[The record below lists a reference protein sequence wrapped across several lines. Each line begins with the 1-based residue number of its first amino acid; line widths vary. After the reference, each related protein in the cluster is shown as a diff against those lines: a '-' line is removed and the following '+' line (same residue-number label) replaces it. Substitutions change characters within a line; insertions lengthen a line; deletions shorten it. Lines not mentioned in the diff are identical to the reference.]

1 MRSATMTNDLPMP
14 LWIALMCLGFVLFWP
29 LGLIIL
35 AYLIW
40 SGKMM
45 CCIGALTRSNNNGLK
60 PWNNPYGG
68 SRSTGNMAFDEYR
81 ESTLKRLEEEREE
94 FAKFLE
100 RLRHAKD
107 KEEFDKFMS
116 EQTTGRSQE

>member
-1 MRSATMTNDLPMP
+1 MRLATTNGDLPMP
-14 LWIALMCLGFVLFWP
+14 IWIALMCLGLVLFWP
-29 LGLIIL
+29 VGLMIL

-45 CCIGALTRSNNNGLK
+45 CCFGGMTRWNGEGLK
-60 PWNNPYGG
+60 RWNLPYGNFG
-68 SRSTGNMAFDEYR
+68 TSGNIAFDEYR
-81 ESTLKRLEEEREE
+81 EATLKRLEEEREE

-107 KEEFDKFMS
+107 KEEFDKFMA
-116 EQTTGRSQE
+116 EQDARRSQ